1 MKTKPLR
8 FSWRAAFDDVVS
20 LPEQPYR
27 SVREHLRTGDVVLF
41 SGRTAASRLVRGC
54 TGSLWSHIGMVVRLP
69 DLPQTPLLWEATR
82 ASKTCDIVQ
91 GRAFDGV
98 QLVSLDERLLS
109 YPGVAAVRR
118 LQGVTLS
125 AQARGCLEQLM
136 EAWSAKPYRNFV
148 RQHVA
153 GWWSS
158 EPEPAFA
165 QGGFCSELV
174 AEVYRH
180 WRLLPAETP
189 AHHYVPRD
197 FAGDELV
204 LPGGS
209 GALAPARLLT
219 V

>member
-8 FSWRAAFDDVVS
+8 FSWRAAFDDHVS

-27 SVREHLRTGDVVLF
+27 AIREQLRTGDVVLF

-54 TGSLWSHIGMVVRLP
+54 TGSPWSHIGLVVRLP
-69 DLPQTPLLWEATR
+69 ELPQMPLLWEATR

-91 GRAFDGV
+91 GRVFDGV
-98 QLVSLDERLLS
+98 QLVNLDERLHS

-118 LQGVTLS
+118 LQGVTVS
-125 AQARGCLEQLM
+125 ASERGCLERLM
-136 EAWSAKPYRNFV
+136 EAWAAKPYRNFV
-148 RQHVA
+148 RQHLA
-153 GWWSS
+153 GWWAS
-158 EPEPAFA
+158 ESLPAFA

-180 WRLLPAETP
+180 WQLLPADTP

-197 FAGDELV
+197 FASDDLM
-204 LPGGS
+204 LPGRPH
-209 GALAPARLLT
+209 ALAPARLLT